1 MDGNYYMIHDYL
13 IFIGVFTIFFFL
25 TVSIYLFGQNKK
37 YKQRNT
43 KLSETNKLIEQRLNE
58 VQLEH
63 IGTKLNP
70 HLFKNI
76 LNSVQSHAYQTYMS
90 LDKLANVLDYILYE
104 SNNKFVSP
112 KEELTFALSL
122 IEINKIKINP
132 LFDFR
137 IKSKIDKSDRIFE
150 EKVFA
155 PLISVDLIENA
166 FKHTDFLAQDSFISI
181 QLELQDGI
189 YTMKVSN
196 KASLKN
202 ILEKEKSGFGSQSL
216 DQRLKMI
223 YNNYYQLQ
231 KSSKNGIFTAELQI
245 NLGEF
250 YDKILDDELLAISYL
265 KLLCEQ
271 IENVEVV
278 KAFNDPKIF
287 LSEINSIDCNVC
299 ILDIE
304 MPGMTGLQVA
314 ELISDSKKI
323 IFTTAYKEYAAEAFD
338 LNVVDYVRKPIKKER
353 LIQAFEKAKELVAS
367 PQKKDFIE
375 WNTNIGK
382 TIIFTEQI
390 AYIKTSEIDSRDKD
404 IILNDGTNIVLKN
417 LNFKN
422 LLEMLPAK
430 GFAQVNKKEIVAL
443 SAIKVFST
451 NEIITTIPTEDDNFL
466 KLQIGDTYKSS
477 LMEMFGK

>member
-13 IFIGVFTIFFFL
+13 IFIGVFAIFFFL

-37 YKQRNT
+37 FKQRNT

-137 IKSKIDKSDRIFE
+137 IKSRIDKSDRIFE

-181 QLELQDGI
+181 YLELENGI
-189 YTMKVSN
+189 YTMKVIN

-202 ILEKEKSGFGSQSL
+202 VLEKEKSGFGSQSL

-223 YNNYYQLQ
+223 YNTHYQLQ

-250 YDKILDDELLAISYL
+250 YDK
-265 KLLCEQ
+265 
-271 IENVEVV
+271 
-278 KAFNDPKIF
+278 
-287 LSEINSIDCNVC
+287 
-299 ILDIE
+299 
-304 MPGMTGLQVA
+304 
-314 ELISDSKKI
+314 
-323 IFTTAYKEYAAEAFD
+323 
-338 LNVVDYVRKPIKKER
+338 VRY
-353 LIQAFEKAKELVAS
+353 S
-367 PQKKDFIE
+367 
-375 WNTNIGK
+375 
-382 TIIFTEQI
+382 
-390 AYIKTSEIDSRDKD
+390 
-404 IILNDGTNIVLKN
+404 
-417 LNFKN
+417 
-422 LLEMLPAK
+422 
-430 GFAQVNKKEIVAL
+430 
-443 SAIKVFST
+443 
-451 NEIITTIPTEDDNFL
+451 
-466 KLQIGDTYKSS
+466 
-477 LMEMFGK
+477 

>member
-13 IFIGVFTIFFFL
+13 IFGGVFAIFALITI
-25 TVSIYLFGQNKK
+25 SIYLYNQNQSFKK
-37 YKQRNT
+37 KNI

-112 KEELTFALSL
+112 KEEFSFALSL

-137 IKSKIDKSDRIFE
+137 IKSKIDKLDPMYE

-166 FKHTDFLAQDSFISI
+166 FKHTDFLSQDSFISI
-181 QLELQDGI
+181 YLELENRI
-189 YTMKVSN
+189 FTMKVSN

-202 ILEKEKSGFGSQSL
+202 VLEKEHSGFGSQSL

-223 YNNYYQLQ
+223 YHNFYNLN
-231 KSSKNGIFTAELQI
+231 KSSKNGIFTAELKI

-250 YDKILDDELLAISYL
+250 SDK
-265 KLLCEQ
+265 
-271 IENVEVV
+271 
-278 KAFNDPKIF
+278 
-287 LSEINSIDCNVC
+287 
-299 ILDIE
+299 
-304 MPGMTGLQVA
+304 
-314 ELISDSKKI
+314 
-323 IFTTAYKEYAAEAFD
+323 
-338 LNVVDYVRKPIKKER
+338 VRYTR
-353 LIQAFEKAKELVAS
+353 
-367 PQKKDFIE
+367 
-375 WNTNIGK
+375 
-382 TIIFTEQI
+382 
-390 AYIKTSEIDSRDKD
+390 
-404 IILNDGTNIVLKN
+404 
-417 LNFKN
+417 
-422 LLEMLPAK
+422 
-430 GFAQVNKKEIVAL
+430 
-443 SAIKVFST
+443 
-451 NEIITTIPTEDDNFL
+451 
-466 KLQIGDTYKSS
+466 
-477 LMEMFGK
+477 

>member
-1 MDGNYYMIHDYL
+1 MEGNYYMIHDYL
-13 IFIGVFTIFFFL
+13 IFIGVFAIFFFL
-25 TVSIYLFGQNKK
+25 TVAIYLFSQNQRL
-37 YKQRNT
+37 KQRNS
-43 KLSETNKLIEQRLNE
+43 KLTETNKLIEQRLNE

-137 IKSKIDKSDRIFE
+137 IKSKIDKSDEIFE

-181 QLELQDGI
+181 QLELQDSNF
-189 YTMKVSN
+189 TMKVSN

-202 ILEKEKSGFGSQSL
+202 VLEKEKSGFGSQSL

-223 YNNYYQLQ
+223 YNNYYQLT
-231 KSSKNGIFTAELQI
+231 KSSKNGIFTAELVI

-250 YDKILDDELLAISYL
+250 YDKMRYS
-265 KLLCEQ
+265 
-271 IENVEVV
+271 
-278 KAFNDPKIF
+278 
-287 LSEINSIDCNVC
+287 
-299 ILDIE
+299 
-304 MPGMTGLQVA
+304 
-314 ELISDSKKI
+314 
-323 IFTTAYKEYAAEAFD
+323 
-338 LNVVDYVRKPIKKER
+338 
-353 LIQAFEKAKELVAS
+353 
-367 PQKKDFIE
+367 
-375 WNTNIGK
+375 
-382 TIIFTEQI
+382 
-390 AYIKTSEIDSRDKD
+390 
-404 IILNDGTNIVLKN
+404 
-417 LNFKN
+417 
-422 LLEMLPAK
+422 
-430 GFAQVNKKEIVAL
+430 
-443 SAIKVFST
+443 
-451 NEIITTIPTEDDNFL
+451 
-466 KLQIGDTYKSS
+466 
-477 LMEMFGK
+477 